1 MASQHDSELGERNHG
16 IPRGHRGNSSSE
28 QTLGQLL
35 AEVGLQEVFYNP
47 HRDPEE
53 WIINLG
59 NLHRM
64 TMFDLQRE
72 IVEEVAK
79 IKQTET
85 VDAAQLSKIRTTIS
99 SYGKLLLKRRVEL
112 EGHSGLLSVGDS
124 FFDSRLGANGDIRGK
139 GWGQSIS

>member
-1 MASQHDSELGERNHG
+1 MASQHDPELGERSHG
-16 IPRGHRGNSSSE
+16 IPREHRGNSSPD

-35 AEVGLQEVFYNP
+35 LEVGLRDVLYNP
-47 HRDPEE
+47 HRDAEE

-72 IVEEVAK
+72 LVEEVAK

-85 VDAAQLSKIRTTIS
+85 VDAAQLATIRATLS
-99 SYGKLLLKRRVEL
+99 SYCKLV
-112 EGHSGLLSVGDS
+112 
-124 FFDSRLGANGDIRGK
+124 
-139 GWGQSIS
+139 